1 MSTKP
6 RKAKR
11 INRILWN
18 RRPSG
23 DRGVAGCGDIDEIVL
38 HDVTVHVEQMDSGCW
53 WIGIY
58 REDGGYWMGNFTSDR
73 DGLMSFWQ
81 QENNGI
87 EWDRD
92 DTHEVTP

>member
-1 MSTKP
+1 
-6 RKAKR
+6 
-11 INRILWN
+11 
-18 RRPSG
+18 
-23 DRGVAGCGDIDEIVL
+23 
-38 HDVTVHVEQMDSGCW
+38 
-53 WIGIY
+53 
-58 REDGGYWMGNFTSDR
+58 MGNFTSDR